1 MIIAF
6 SRASHEQLLEAI
18 RACRDAGVAVD
29 VVPRLF
35 EFLDGVRALDQ
46 VGGLPLLSIGA
57 PMLTSASVAA
67 EAGAR
72 HLRLARPDRSSSRR

>member
-57 PMLTSASVAA
+57 PVLTSASMAA
-67 EAGAR
+67 KRVLDVVGSRA
-72 HLRLARPDRSSSRR
+72 PDRRSSRR